1 MRIWHYKLIPVL
13 PRQQLLG
20 QWRECCAIS
29 KMILQEKE
37 CKHLL
42 VSKVTEYPAWMWM
55 FYQHLIEK
63 EFEKRGY
70 DIHKATLW
78 SICDNTMK
86 AEEEGYFADDDSF
99 DFMMYKD
106 DPFPGWHNDRYLRQ
120 CYFNLQ
126 EKYDCG
132 GITDEEWSKIEN
144 LIDIS
149 GKMMYYY

>member
-42 VSKVTEYPAWMWM
+42 VRKVTEYPAWMWM
-55 FYQHLIEK
+55 CYQYDIQK
-63 EFEKRGY
+63 EMKKRGY
-70 DIHKATLW
+70 LINPSTMF
-78 SICDNTMK
+78 SIGDNTMR
-86 AEEEGYFADDDSF
+86 AEEEGYFADDDAF
-99 DFMMYKD
+99 DFMMYMH
-106 DPFPGWHNDRYLRQ
+106 DPFPGWHNDRYLLQ
-120 CYFNLQ
+120 CYFNLE

-132 GITDEEWSKIEN
+132 GIPEDEWLKIDKFMRSIN
-144 LIDIS
+144 ILWL
-149 GKMMYYY
+149 